1 MSRVDNFAKGRFRKL
16 DISRHIET
24 QKIHM
29 DLLFSG
35 QLDSVYA
42 SRARRIGSA
51 HRESAISLGDYLMA
65 YGWFLN
71 EFEQIIVRKIEDRSV
86 VISMMAAMRKLVFLD
101 MSIAASTYYVE
112 FIE

>member
-1 MSRVDNFAKGRFRKL
+1 
-16 DISRHIET
+16 
-24 QKIHM
+24 
-29 DLLFSG
+29 
-35 QLDSVYA
+35 
-42 SRARRIGSA
+42 
-51 HRESAISLGDYLMA
+51 MA